1 LDHGAWPT
9 HTQAAG
15 FIFYASVEQT
25 AAPGKLKPLS
35 LSAFSSI
42 ADGRKESR
50 KIGERWL
57 LHAEKL
63 SYYGLSSRVS
73 FGKMAIQ
80 NVNL

>member
-1 LDHGAWPT
+1 LDHWAWPT

-15 FIFYASVEQT
+15 LIFYASVEQT

-63 SYYGLSSRVS
+63 RYYGLSSRVS
-73 FGKMAIQ
+73 FGKMGI
-80 NVNL
+80 